1 MTRVGIISTMESA
14 SITLSLAGLRLV
26 IVRKQTC
33 QYGVSEVGARSI
45 LDRIAAGTSS
55 PTFRSVVSSW
65 DGTNAVRKI
74 TDDPPNL
81 LAPVNPSTLPAPVPI
96 ITVLGPWQG
105 TDSFLKKNQDV
116 ACLCD

>member
-1 MTRVGIISTMESA
+1 MSTMESA
-14 SITLSLAGLRLV
+14 SKIGCTTSLWQLGLRLN
-26 IVRKQTC
+26 
-33 QYGVSEVGARSI
+33 GSEARSI
-45 LDRIAAGTSS
+45 FDRIAAGTSS